1 MKAFMHGRRKYHDE
15 AERRQWQEP
24 EPILKAIGMGP
35 GKKLAD
41 IGCGSGF
48 FALPAA
54 RMAGKD
60 GAVYGV
66 DPDIEALR
74 ELRAK
79 AEKEGLTNIFLTA
92 GDAEG
97 IVPCEGCADIVFFGI
112 CLHDFHDAGQVLTN
126 AKRILKKGGLLVDL
140 DWKKKPTSRGPPLE
154 IRFDEAKASALIR
167 AADFAIESVNDSGPD
182 HYLILARP
190 L

>member
-1 MKAFMHGRRKYHDE
+1 MHSHKRYHDE

-24 EPILKAIGMGP
+24 EPILKTIGMGP
-35 GKKLAD
+35 GKKMAD

-54 RMAGKD
+54 RMAGSS

-66 DPDIEALR
+66 DADAGALKELR
-74 ELRAK
+74 EK
-79 AEKEGLTNIFLTA
+79 AEREGLTNIFLFS

-112 CLHDFHDAGQVLTN
+112 CLHDFKDPGQVLVN
-126 AKRILKKGGLLVDL
+126 AKRILNKGGLLADL
-140 DWKKKPTSRGPPLE
+140 DWKKKPTSRGPPQE
-154 IRFDEAKASALIR
+154 IRFDEAKASALIE
-167 AADFAIESVNDSGPD
+167 AAGFTIESVEDPGPD
-182 HYLILARP
+182 HYLILARSV
-190 L
+190 

>member
-1 MKAFMHGRRKYHDE
+1 MVHGHRRYHDE

-24 EPILKAIGMGP
+24 EPVLKAIGMGP
-35 GKKLAD
+35 GKKIAD

-66 DPDIEALR
+66 DADAEALR
-74 ELRAK
+74 ELRGK
-79 AEKEGLTNIFLTA
+79 AEKEGLTNVFLFA
-92 GDAEG
+92 GEAEG
-97 IVPCEGCADIVFFGI
+97 IVPCESCADIVFFGI
-112 CLHDFHDAGQVLTN
+112 CLHDFRDPGQVLTN
-126 AKRILKKGGLLVDL
+126 ARRILGKDGLLADL
-140 DWKKKPTSRGPPLE
+140 DWKKKPTSRGPPAD
-154 IRFDEAKASALIR
+154 IRFDEAKAAALIR
-167 AADFAIESVNDSGPD
+167 AAGFEIEAITDSGPD

>member
-1 MKAFMHGRRKYHDE
+1 MHDHKKYHDE
-15 AERRQWQEP
+15 AERRQWQQP
-24 EPILKAIGMGP
+24 EPILEAIGMGP
-35 GKKLAD
+35 GRKIAD

-54 RMAGKD
+54 RMAGPE

-66 DPDIEALR
+66 DADAEALK
-74 ELRAK
+74 ELR
-79 AEKEGLTNIFLTA
+79 EKVENEGLANVFLFA
-92 GDAEG
+92 GEAEG

-112 CLHDFHDAGQVLTN
+112 CLHDFRDPGQVLTN
-126 AKRILKKGGLLVDL
+126 ARRILRKGGLLADL
-140 DWKKKPTSRGPPLE
+140 DWKKKPTARGPPLD
-154 IRFDEAKASALIR
+154 IRFDEAKASALIK
-167 AADFAIESVNDSGPD
+167 AAGFAIESVEDSGPD